1 MAKILLSPLF
11 LTLIGLIIVSYRKKS
26 KLCISIFLLL
36 WIISMPVVSAFLA
49 SYLES
54 PYADYNHNTVADVEV
69 VTVLSGGI
77 LRGPTHELDK
87 PCASTMARVIRG
99 ARAFKE
105 SDASLLIMQG
115 YSSTVG
121 ERMTIFMKELAIDM
135 GIEEELIIREPY
147 SRNTFEHPIE
157 LIEIINETDK
167 IAVVTSA
174 WHLNRAVREFEQ
186 YYDEVIP
193 VPAEFYSYNL
203 SGGMRDWLPQVS
215 ALEVSTKVIHEL
227 IGMMWYRVKG

>member
-1 MAKILLSPLF
+1 
-11 LTLIGLIIVSYRKKS
+11 
-26 KLCISIFLLL
+26 
-36 WIISMPVVSAFLA
+36 MPVVSVQLA
-49 SYLES
+49 GYLER
-54 PYADYNHNTVADVEV
+54 PYLNYSVDDVEV

-77 LRGPTHELDK
+77 LRGPGPELDK
-87 PCASTMARVIRG
+87 LGASTMARVIRG
-99 ARAFKE
+99 VRAFKE
-105 SDASLLIMQG
+105 SDASLLVMQG

-121 ERMTIFMKELAIDM
+121 ERMTILMKELAEDM

-147 SRNTFEHPIE
+147 SRTTFEHPIE
-157 LIEIINETDK
+157 LIKIIEETDK

-186 YYDEVIP
+186 YFAEVIP
-193 VPAEFYSYNL
+193 IPAEFYSYNL
-203 SGGMRDWLPQVS
+203 SGGMHDWLPQVS